1 MNVIITILILCV
13 ILGLIISIHEFGHF
27 IAAKKSGVYVDEFSI
42 GMGPVLWKHKP
53 KDSETTYS
61 LRAFPIGG
69 FVSMAEKKD
78 PDNKKIKK
86 DQILENKS
94 FLHNLWVFI
103 NGIVFNFILAIV
115 LFFISG
121 LIYGRPISEP
131 IVSSVS
137 EGGAAEKVGI
147 ASGDRIIKINGT
159 SIKTL
164 DDFLL
169 EASAKKLEDE
179 YVFTVE
185 KADGSIVDYNIY
197 PEVKKDKNG
206 KEESRIYGI
215 LFSGGSHKKGF
226 KQAVIYAFTGF
237 YENFVTIFK
246 ILGSLFNGKVSVKS
260 LSGPVG
266 IYTIVDSVKSQG
278 LETLIYLTAYLS
290 INVGIINLIPIPV
303 FDGGRIF
310 ILIIEKII
318 KRKTG
323 EKLEYTLNLIG
334 FGLMIL
340 LMIYVTFNDIIRLV
354 VK

>member
-1 MNVIITILILCV
+1 VNTIITILILCI

-61 LRAFPIGG
+61 LRLLPIGG

-78 PDNKKIKK
+78 PSNRKIKK

-103 NGIVFNFILAIV
+103 NGIVFNFLLAIV

-121 LIYGRPISEP
+121 LLYGRPISEP

-137 EGGAAEKVGI
+137 EGGAAEKAGL
-147 ASGDRIIKINGT
+147 ATGDRIIKVNGVNI
-159 SIKTL
+159 STL

-169 EASAKKLEDE
+169 EASAKKLEKN
-179 YVFTVE
+179 YVFTVK
-185 KADGSIVDYNIY
+185 KADGTTVEYNLV
-197 PEVKKDKNG
+197 PEVKRDSKGN
-206 KEESRIYGI
+206 EESRIFGI
-215 LFSGGSHKKGF
+215 MFSGGTHKKGF
-226 KQAVIYAFTGF
+226 GQAIIYGFTGF
-237 YENFVTIFK
+237 YENFITIFK
-246 ILGSLFNGKVSVKS
+246 ILGSLFTGKVSTKS

-266 IYTIVDSVKSQG
+266 IYSLVDSVKSQG

-290 INVGIINLIPIPV
+290 INVGIINLFPIPV

-318 KRKTG
+318 KRKTD
-323 EKLEYTLNLIG
+323 EKLENALNLVG

-340 LMIYVTFNDIIRLV
+340 LMLYVTFNDIIRLV